1 MYLTY
6 KLMMFI
12 LDESSGAAAA
22 SFYSSIMIG
31 RKITNIMCLELA
43 AVYLLEIKAVQS
55 IINIEVAMIAVFTNT
70 AACIVK

>member
-1 MYLTY
+1 
-6 KLMMFI
+6 MFI

-31 RKITNIMCLELA
+31 RKITNIMCLESA

-55 IINIEVAMIAVFTNT
+55 IINIEVAMIAVYTNT

>member
-22 SFYSSIMIG
+22 SFYSMIG